1 MAQVKDSRGNLAV
14 AGLVLIP
21 AGIVLVVGGVVAAGA
36 VLLGAGWLLTIV
48 ALVLAANAARQG
60 PPLFASRPL
69 GPPTF
74 ILATAVAA
82 IGVGSQEPLAGVAV
96 GYLAVLWS
104 CVRFWRYLT

>member
-1 MAQVKDSRGNLAV
+1 MKGTRANLAV
-14 AGLVLIP
+14 AGLILIP
-21 AGIVLVVGGVVAAGA
+21 AGLALMVGGVVAAGA
-36 VLLGAGWLLTIV
+36 VLLGAGWLLAIL

-96 GYLAVLWS
+96 CYIAVLWF
-104 CVRFWRYLT
+104 CVRFWRYLA